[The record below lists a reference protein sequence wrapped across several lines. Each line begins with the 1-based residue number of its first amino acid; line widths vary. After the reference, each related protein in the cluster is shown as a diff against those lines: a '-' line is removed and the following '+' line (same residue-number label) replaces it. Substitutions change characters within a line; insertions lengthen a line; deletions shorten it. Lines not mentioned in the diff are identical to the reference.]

1 MTGVLNIGFVT
12 CNGWCYNKY
21 HLPSKTA
28 NNKSGLVFIS
38 WTPCHGITNGSVLT
52 ILEGLSL
59 DGS

>member
-1 MTGVLNIGFVT
+1 MVGVMI
-12 CNGWCYNKY
+12 YKY

-28 NNKSGLVFIS
+28 NSKSGLVFTS